1 MCPQGP
7 QMNEI
12 FKKAALLGDVWILWI
27 LLAASILSV
36 AVMLDRWRLFR
47 HNRIDFA
54 AFYAGLKDRL
64 EQRKTSNALS
74 FCDEFAA
81 MENRIAAEGLKNF
94 PKGAQSVEEAMKS
107 ALVIERGT
115 FEKNLIVLSTMGNN
129 APFIGLLGTVLGVIK
144 AFHDLGTA
152 GSAGVS
158 VVMTGISAALIA
170 TAFGILLAIPAVIAN
185 NYFQTR
191 LKRAT
196 ANTQSLIHLMQVY
209 LRADNQAD
217 FSSSAGTT
225 PGAEHAH

>member
-1 MCPQGP
+1 
-7 QMNEI
+7 MNEI
-12 FKKAALLGDVWILWI
+12 FKKAALLGDIWILWI

-47 HNRIDFA
+47 RNRLDFT
-54 AFYAGLKDRL
+54 AFFAGLKDRL
-64 EQRKTSNALS
+64 EQGKTDSALS
-74 FCDEFAA
+74 YCTQFAA

-94 PKGAQSVEEAMKS
+94 AKGAHSVEEAMKS
-107 ALVIERGT
+107 ALVIERGA

-209 LRADNQAD
+209 LRAELKAD
-217 FSSSAGTT
+217 FQSLTIQNS
-225 PGAEHAH
+225 GAKV

>member
-1 MCPQGP
+1 
-7 QMNEI
+7 MNEI
-12 FKKAALLGDVWILWI
+12 FKKAALLGDVWVLWL

-36 AVMLDRWRLFR
+36 TVMLDRWRLFR
-47 HNRIDFA
+47 QNRIDFA
-54 AFYAGLKDRL
+54 GFLGGLKEKL
-64 EQRKTSNALS
+64 EQGKPDAALAY
-74 FCDEFAA
+74 CNGFAA

-94 PKGAQSVEEAMKS
+94 PKGAHSVEEAMKS
-107 ALVIERGT
+107 ALVIERGV

-144 AFHDLGTA
+144 AFNDLGTA

-209 LRADNQAD
+209 LRADNKAD
-217 FSSSAGTT
+217 FVSTAGHN
-225 PGAEHAH
+225 AEAKI

>member
-1 MCPQGP
+1 
-7 QMNEI
+7 MNEI
-12 FKKAALLGDVWILWI
+12 FKKAALLGDVWVLWL

-47 HNRIDFA
+47 QNRIDFA
-54 AFYAGLKDRL
+54 GFLGGLKEKL
-64 EQRKTSNALS
+64 EQGKADAALAY
-74 FCDEFAA
+74 CTGFAA

-94 PKGAQSVEEAMKS
+94 PKGPHSVEEAMKS
-107 ALVIERGT
+107 ALVIERGV

-144 AFHDLGTA
+144 AFNDLGTA

-209 LRADNQAD
+209 LRAEPLAD
-217 FSSSAGTT
+217 FSSSAVTNTGRNY
-225 PGAEHAH
+225 AS

>member
-1 MCPQGP
+1 
-7 QMNEI
+7 MNEI
-12 FKKAALLGDVWILWI
+12 FKKAALVGDTWVLWL
-27 LLAASILSV
+27 LLAASVLSV

-47 HNRIDFA
+47 QNRIDFA
-54 AFYAGLKDRL
+54 GFLGGLKEKL
-64 EQRKTSNALS
+64 EQGKADAALAY
-74 FCDEFAA
+74 CTGFAA
-81 MENRIAAEGLKNF
+81 MENRIAAEGLRNF
-94 PKGAQSVEEAMKS
+94 TKGAHSVEEAMKS
-107 ALVIERGT
+107 ALVIERGI

-144 AFHDLGTA
+144 AFSDLGTA

-191 LKRAT
+191 LKRMA

-209 LRADNQAD
+209 LRADNKAD
-217 FSSSAGTT
+217 FSSSVGTT
-225 PGAEHAH
+225 FGAEHAR

>member
-1 MCPQGP
+1 
-7 QMNEI
+7 MNEI
-12 FKKAALLGDVWILWI
+12 FKKAALLGDVWVLWL

-36 AVMLDRWRLFR
+36 AVMFDRWRLFR
-47 HNRIDFA
+47 QNRIDFA
-54 AFYAGLKDRL
+54 GFFSGLRELL
-64 EQRKTSNALS
+64 EQGKTGNALAY
-74 FCDEFAA
+74 CTQFAA
-81 MENRIAAEGLKNF
+81 MENRIAAEGLRNF
-94 PKGAQSVEEAMKS
+94 IKGAHSVEEAMKS
-107 ALVIERGT
+107 ALVIERGN

-144 AFHDLGTA
+144 AFNDLGAA

-209 LRADNQAD
+209 LRAQPQGD
-217 FSSSAGTT
+217 FVSSAIRNTEANLA
-225 PGAEHAH
+225 PR

>member
-1 MCPQGP
+1 
-7 QMNEI
+7 MNEI
-12 FKKAALLGDVWILWI
+12 FKKAALLGDVWVLWL

-54 AFYAGLKDRL
+54 GFFSGLKEKL
-64 EQRKTSNALS
+64 ELGKTADALEY
-74 FCDEFAA
+74 CTGFAA

-94 PKGAQSVEEAMKS
+94 PKGAHSVEEAMKS
-107 ALVIERGT
+107 ALVIERGA

-144 AFHDLGTA
+144 AFNDLGTA

-209 LRADNQAD
+209 LRAEPKAD
-217 FSSSAGTT
+217 FMPAAANREVE
-225 PGAEHAH
+225 P